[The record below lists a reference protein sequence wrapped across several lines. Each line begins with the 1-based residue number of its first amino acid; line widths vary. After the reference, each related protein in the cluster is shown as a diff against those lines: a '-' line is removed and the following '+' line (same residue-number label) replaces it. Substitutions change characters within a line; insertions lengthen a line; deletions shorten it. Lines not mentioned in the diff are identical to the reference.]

1 MTTAILLTAGV
12 AFIVVA
18 LFVADWFFYKPVC
31 THDIPHTP
39 KPPLPRLRERPYTP
53 PAVKGIA
60 IAMDI
65 SGSVTVK
72 LLLTDGQWIHL
83 ATFDS
88 DDAGYNWLCADE
100 LAEAIND
107 SIKQQITQDNDK

>member
-1 MTTAILLTAGV
+1 MITAILIIFGAVILLLVLCA
-12 AFIVVA
+12 AF
-18 LFVADWFFYKPVC
+18 DWPFCKHVSLQS
-31 THDIPHTP
+31 IPRTP
-39 KPPLPRLRERPYTP
+39 KPPIPRLRERPYMP
-53 PAVKGIA
+53 PAVKGTA

-65 SGSVTVK
+65 SSSVTVK

-107 SIKQQITQDNDK
+107 SIKQQNTQGV